1 MKKEQR
7 QFQSGREIAKIPSVS
22 GLYAWYY
29 KPVFPDSSILIQTLK
44 SFLDTPGQLS
54 TQIDMRY
61 GVNLVAKSSLK
72 MLYGSQNQSIEEITN
87 EALQKSESFIL
98 HFFKS
103 EAVQFFTRPI
113 YIGIAKNL
121 YRRVYTQ
128 HFSQLVEKWDDNS
141 RISKYLTLR
150 PDVTVQ
156 TVMDELNLP
165 HSFAL
170 EARVR
175 KIPPRDLMVQI
186 FTTDELPNDIGSDD
200 EDSQSDTQHRRTLEK
215 LLQIMADPI
224 CGRR

>member
-1 MKKEQR
+1 MKKEKQY
-7 QFQSGREIAKIPSVS
+7 FQTGNQISKIPQVS

-29 KPVFPDSSILIQTLK
+29 KPLIPDSSILIPTLI

-54 TQIDMRY
+54 TQINLRY
-61 GVNLVAKSSLK
+61 GINLVAKSSLK
-72 MLYGSQNQSIEEITN
+72 MFYGSQNQSIEEITN
-87 EALQKSESFIL
+87 EAMKKAESFIID
-98 HFFKS
+98 FFKS

-121 YRRVYTQ
+121 YMRVYEQ
-128 HFSQLVEKWDDNS
+128 HYLVLTGMWDDNS
-141 RISKYLTLR
+141 QISKYLNIH
-150 PDVTVQ
+150 PEVNIQ
-156 TVMDELNLP
+156 TVIDELNLP

-175 KIPPRDLMVQI
+175 KIPPRDLMVHI
-186 FTTDELPNDIGSDD
+186 FTTDELPNDIGNDD
-200 EDSQSDTQHRRTLEK
+200 ENSKLDTQQRRSLEK